1 MKLKNKIYKFLP
13 IILVGLQ
20 FNFIFTQSLEDEL
33 QKEISE
39 FEKQSKQV
47 FNKKIESDR
56 CRKVS
61 KSNNTF
67 TIVYRDRS
75 GCEKY
80 KDREFYKGSLTSEGD
95 FFNTGVLHK
104 MSREDGGKIKEI
116 YVGGIY
122 LGYTYSKD
130 DVNCLY
136 LFAKNSGND
145 RHEFAYSEKNCGLER
160 EGKFLR
166 LYSREIENLQIK
178 TNWYLDTISSNIRG
192 TEKRTSYFSN
202 QDDFEKQK
210 EIVLD
215 FIYSSEIAR
224 KIPKNILI
232 DAEIFSESTYQT
244 FRANLRNFIEQN
256 ELQPKNLD
264 YYSNTQNWSPE
275 TEVSQEISSPSD
287 SSEGISGWAVF
298 GISAVVLVMLI
309 TFQSIRTTRKEE
321 AEAREKARLEAERKK
336 AKEEER
342 RLFKEEAERKAKEK
356 AKKVAEELELKKK
369 KEREDLSKRLKEFI
383 NKDVPNLQK
392 KLSEELE
399 KNLKNFE
406 ELVEVIS
413 DEEENLRKL
422 KENHPDIAKV
432 VKTRNIGDSS
442 TGIIKK
448 IKNLIK
454 DF

>member
-13 IILVGLQ
+13 IILLGLQ
-20 FNFIFTQSLEDEL
+20 FNFIFTQSLENGL

-47 FNKKIESDR
+47 FDKNIKSDR
-56 CRKVS
+56 CRRVS
-61 KSNNTF
+61 KSDNTF
-67 TIVYRDRS
+67 TINYRDRS

-80 KDREFYKGSLTSEGD
+80 KNREFYKGSLTSD
-95 FFNTGVLHK
+95 SNFFNTGVLHK
-104 MSREDGGKIKEI
+104 IPLENGNKIKEI
-116 YVGGIY
+116 YFGGFL
-122 LGYTYSKD
+122 LGLSVSRD
-130 DVNCLY
+130 DLNCLILY
-136 LFAKNSGND
+136 AKNSGNE
-145 RHEFAYSEKNCGLER
+145 RNEFTYSEKNCGLDR
-160 EGKFLR
+160 KGKILR
-166 LYSREIENLQIK
+166 LYSREIENGQFK
-178 TNWYLDTISSNIRG
+178 TNWHVDTLSSNIRG
-192 TEKRTSYFSN
+192 TKERIIYFSN

-215 FIYSSEIAR
+215 FIYSAEIAR

-232 DAEIFSESTYQT
+232 DAEIFSERTYQT

-256 ELQPKNLD
+256 KLQPKKLD
-264 YYSNTQNWSPE
+264 YYSSTQNWSPE

-287 SSEGISGWAVF
+287 SSQGISGAAVF
-298 GISAVVLVMLI
+298 GISAVVLMILI
-309 TFQSIRTTRKEE
+309 TTRANRKHKEE
-321 AEAREKARLEAERKK
+321 AEAKEKARLEAERKK
-336 AKEEER
+336 AEEERR
-342 RLFKEEAERKAKEK
+342 RLFKEEAERKEKEK

-369 KEREDLSKRLKEFI
+369 KEREELTKRLKEFI
-383 NKDVPNLQK
+383 NKDIPDFQIN
-392 KLSEELE
+392 LSEELE

-406 ELVEVIS
+406 ELAEVVS

-432 VKTRNIGDSS
+432 VETRNIGDSS

-448 IKNLIK
+448 IKNLIE